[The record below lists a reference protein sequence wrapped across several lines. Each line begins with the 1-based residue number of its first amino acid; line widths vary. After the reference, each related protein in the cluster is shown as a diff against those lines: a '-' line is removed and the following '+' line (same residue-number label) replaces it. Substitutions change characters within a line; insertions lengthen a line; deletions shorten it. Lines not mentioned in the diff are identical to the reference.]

1 LVSASAKQK
10 ATTGRHSTPHVYL
23 DSTDEEEER
32 EVEEA
37 PTNGINTYFDC
48 GNQKLWWSQII
59 SIQIA
64 MKTLIGLSHK
74 KDGIHLI

>member
-10 ATTGRHSTPHVYL
+10 ATTGRHSTPRVYL

-48 GNQKLWWSQII
+48 GN
-59 SIQIA
+59 IA
-64 MKTLIGLSHK
+64 L
-74 KDGIHLI
+74 